1 MLGVVSYPKHLYI
14 FKEGQLMIKLFLY
27 SLEVGKN
34 VIYSQGRI
42 GWIEE
47 EQLRK
52 GFVPFSKGGSLIS
65 SEVRHLNDT
74 SPKLDLDD
82 LFWVGEGEVNKWGI
96 YYNYKF
102 EGVVYDTQIVRCR
115 SELVRFGW

>member
-1 MLGVVSYPKHLYI
+1 
-14 FKEGQLMIKLFLY
+14 MIKLFLY

-34 VIYSQGRI
+34 VRLSQGRI

-52 GFVPFSKGGSLIS
+52 GFIPFSKKGGSLIS

-82 LFWVGEGEVNKWGI
+82 LFWVEEGEVNKWGI
-96 YYNYKF
+96 YYNYQS
-102 EGVVYDTQIVRCR
+102 EGVVYDTQIVRYR
-115 SELVRFGW
+115 SELVRGGGW